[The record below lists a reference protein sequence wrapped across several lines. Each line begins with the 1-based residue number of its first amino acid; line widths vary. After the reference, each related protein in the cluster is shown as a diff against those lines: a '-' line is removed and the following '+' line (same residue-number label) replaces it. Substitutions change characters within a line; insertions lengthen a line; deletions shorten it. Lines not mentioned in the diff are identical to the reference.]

1 MPNAFLRS
9 WEITKLSFNV
19 MKQDNELLLF
29 PLLAGVFS
37 LLFIAAVLFP
47 TIIASILKDTGIFYF
62 GVFEYFLL
70 FVIYFGLTF
79 IATFFNVC
87 VVYTTKV
94 RFKGGNATFAESIKF
109 ALSRL
114 HLIFYWSLI
123 SATVGLI
130 LRLIDRMAER
140 TGRAGQLIANI
151 VASLLGMAWSI
162 VTIFVVPSMVYHNL
176 GPVEAI
182 KKSAATFKKTWG
194 ESLIRYFG
202 MGLIE
207 FLFII
212 TGIVLAIPLIFLALG
227 LGVYGILAIVIIVIA
242 YIVIVSIVFSIANT
256 IFNTALYVYADT
268 NKIPKGYSK
277 DIMNNAFRSRK
288 SKIVA

>member
-1 MPNAFLRS
+1 MANAFSRS

-19 MKQDNELLLF
+19 MRQDNELLLF

-47 TIIASILKDTGIFYF
+47 TIIAAILKGTGAFYF
-62 GVFEYFLL
+62 GALDYVLL
-70 FVIYFGLTF
+70 FIVYFGLTF

-94 RFKGGNATFAESIKF
+94 RFNGGNATFAESIKF
-109 ALSRL
+109 AVSRI

-130 LRLIDRMAER
+130 LRIIDRMAAR
-140 TGRAGQLIANI
+140 TGRAGQLIASI
-151 VASLLGMAWSI
+151 AASFLGMAWSI
-162 VTIFVVPSMVYHNL
+162 VTVFVVPSMVYHNL

-182 KKSAATFKKTWG
+182 KKSAITFKKTWG
-194 ESLIRYFG
+194 ESLVRYFG
-202 MGLIE
+202 LGLVE

-212 TGIVLAIPLIFLALG
+212 AGIILAIPLIFLALG
-227 LGVYGILAIVIIVIA
+227 FGVYGILAVVILVIA
-242 YIVIVSIVFSIANT
+242 YLVMVGIVFSVANT

-268 NKIPKGYSK
+268 SKIPKGYGK
-277 DIMNNAFRSRK
+277 DVMINAFRSRK
-288 SKIVA
+288 SKIIG